1 MRTFLDEVH
10 GRIDELTSERER
22 LSLEITERQGRYA
35 LVTTE
40 LTHLEALVAMHEGGA
55 STEPRAPFVRD
66 VELRL
71 GVGERSVR
79 DGGPKS
85 AVLREPAASTTEPPA
100 SPRNAVVSVATPPDG
115 AWKAEAIRL
124 LEEHGQPMHYRDLY
138 RALAAR
144 GFVFGGRNPEGV
156 LLTGVSREKNV
167 FFGVGKG
174 GYWLVGRES
183 KAMQPAAGPSTPRK
197 ASTRPRPIGRARRK
211 RA

>member
-10 GRIDELTSERER
+10 GRIGELIGERER
-22 LSLEITERQGRYA
+22 LSLEISERQGLYA

-40 LTHLEALVAMHEGGA
+40 LTHLEALVAMHEGGTSA
-55 STEPRAPFVRD
+55 DLRTPLARD
-66 VELRL
+66 VGLRV
-71 GVGERSVR
+71 GVGDRSPR

-85 AVLREPAASTTEPPA
+85 AVLREPAASTAMPPA
-100 SPRNAVVSVATPPDG
+100 SLQNAVASMPTPPDG

-124 LEEHGQPMHYRDLY
+124 LEEHGGPMHYRDLY

-167 FFGVGKG
+167 FLGVGKG

-183 KAMQPAAGPSTPRK
+183 KAPQPATGLPAPRK
-197 ASTRPRPIGRARRK
+197 STTRPRPIGRTRRK